1 MIMETTQPTRRL
13 YTDDEKRRAVELARK
28 INPQYAAQF
37 LGVNVKTLYSWLNP
51 PRREKQA
58 PQPVSSLETSDPRR
72 VEDRSAADNGD
83 ALKKSIETLAANV
96 DALTAAISYLTAELS
111 KPRNCLFSMGGDK

>member
-1 MIMETTQPTRRL
+1 MTTETTQPTRKL
-13 YTDDEKRRAVELARK
+13 YTDDEKRRAVELAK
-28 INPQYAAQF
+28 ETNPQFAAQF

-58 PQPVSSLETSDPRR
+58 PQPASSLETSDAP
-72 VEDRSAADNGD
+72 VEDRPAGNGD
-83 ALKKSIETLAANV
+83 ALKKSIDTLAANV

-111 KPRNCLFSMGGDK
+111 KPHK

>member
-1 MIMETTQPTRRL
+1 METTLPTRRL

-51 PRREKQA
+51 PRREKQT
-58 PQPVSSLETSDPRR
+58 PQPASRLETQDAP
-72 VEDRSAADNGD
+72 VEDRPAADNGD
-83 ALKKSIETLAANV
+83 ALKRSIDTLAANV

-111 KPRNCLFSMGGDK
+111 KPRNCLFNLGGEK

>member
-1 MIMETTQPTRRL
+1 MTTETTQATRKL
-13 YTDDEKRRAVELARK
+13 YSDDEKRRAVALARET
-28 INPQYAAQF
+28 NPQFAAQF
-37 LGVNVKTLYSWLNP
+37 LDVNVKTLYSWLNP

-58 PQPVSSLETSDPRR
+58 PQPASSLETQDAP
-72 VEDRSAADNGD
+72 VEDRPADNGD
-83 ALKKSIETLAANV
+83 ALRKSIETLAANV

>member
-1 MIMETTQPTRRL
+1 METTQPIRRL

-51 PRREKQA
+51 PRREKQT
-58 PQPVSSLETSDPRR
+58 PQPAPSLETTDNP
-72 VEDRSAADNGD
+72 VEDRPADDNGD
-83 ALKKSIETLAANV
+83 ALKKSIEVLAANV

-111 KPRNCLFSMGGDK
+111 KPRNCLFNMGGDK

>member
-1 MIMETTQPTRRL
+1 MTTETTQATRKL

-51 PRREKQA
+51 PRREKQT
-58 PQPVSSLETSDPRR
+58 PQPASRLETQDAP
-72 VEDRSAADNGD
+72 VEDRPADNVD
-83 ALKKSIETLAANV
+83 ALKKSIEVLSANV

-111 KPRNCLFSMGGDK
+111 KPRNCLFSMGGEK

>member
-58 PQPVSSLETSDPRR
+58 PQPAPTLEKDDAP
-72 VEDRSAADNGD
+72 VEDRPADDGD
-83 ALKKSIETLAANV
+83 ALKKSIDTLAANV
-96 DALTAAISYLTAELS
+96 DALTAAISYLSAELS
-111 KPRNCLFSMGGDK
+111 KPRNCLFNLGGDK

>member
-1 MIMETTQPTRRL
+1 METTQPIRRL
-13 YTDDEKRRAVELARK
+13 YTDGEKSRAVALARET
-28 INPQYAAQF
+28 NPQFAAQF
-37 LGVNVKTLYSWLNP
+37 LGVNVKTLYSWLNR

-58 PQPVSSLETSDPRR
+58 PQPASSLETTDNP
-72 VEDRSAADNGD
+72 VEDQPAADNGD
-83 ALKKSIETLAANV
+83 ALKRSIETLAANV

>member
-1 MIMETTQPTRRL
+1 MTTETTQPTRKL
-13 YTDDEKRRAVELARK
+13 YTDDEKRRAVELAK
-28 INPQYAAQF
+28 ETNPQFAAQF

-58 PQPVSSLETSDPRR
+58 PQPASMLEKDDAP
-72 VEDRSAADNGD
+72 VEDRPAADNGD
-83 ALKKSIETLAANV
+83 ALKKSIDTLAANV

-111 KPRNCLFSMGGDK
+111 KPRNCLFNLGDSK

>member
-1 MIMETTQPTRRL
+1 METTQPTRRL

-51 PRREKQA
+51 PRREKQL
-58 PQPVSSLETSDPRR
+58 PQPASSLETNDAP
-72 VEDRSAADNGD
+72 VEDQPAAGNGD
-83 ALKKSIETLAANV
+83 ALKKSIDTLAANV

-111 KPRNCLFSMGGDK
+111 KPRNCLFNLGGDK

>member
-1 MIMETTQPTRRL
+1 METTQPIRRL
-13 YTDDEKRRAVELARK
+13 YTDGEKNRAVALARET
-28 INPQYAAQF
+28 NPQFAAQF

-58 PQPVSSLETSDPRR
+58 PQPVSSLETSDAP
-72 VEDRSAADNGD
+72 VEDRPADNGD
-83 ALKKSIETLAANV
+83 ALKRSIETLAANV

-111 KPRNCLFSMGGDK
+111 KPRNCLFNLGGEK

>member
-1 MIMETTQPTRRL
+1 MIMETTQPIRRL

-51 PRREKQA
+51 PRREKQT
-58 PQPVSSLETSDPRR
+58 PQPASRLETQDAP
-72 VEDRSAADNGD
+72 VEDRPAADNGD
-83 ALKKSIETLAANV
+83 ALKRSIDTLAANV

-111 KPRNCLFSMGGDK
+111 KPRNCLFSMGGEK

>member
-1 MIMETTQPTRRL
+1 METTQPTRRL

-58 PQPVSSLETSDPRR
+58 PQPAPTLEKDDAP
-72 VEDRSAADNGD
+72 VEDRPADDGD
-83 ALKKSIETLAANV
+83 ALKKSIDTLAANV
-96 DALTAAISYLTAELS
+96 DALTAAISYLSAELS
-111 KPRNCLFSMGGDK
+111 KPRNCLFNLGGDK

>member
-13 YTDDEKRRAVELARK
+13 YTDGEKCRAVALARET
-28 INPQYAAQF
+28 NPQFAAQF

-58 PQPVSSLETSDPRR
+58 PQPAPIMETQDAP
-72 VEDRSAADNGD
+72 VEDRPAAADNGD
-83 ALKKSIETLAANV
+83 ALKKSIDVLSANV

-111 KPRNCLFSMGGDK
+111 KPRNCLFNLGGDK

>member
-1 MIMETTQPTRRL
+1 MATETTQTTRKL
-13 YTDDEKRRAVELARK
+13 YSDDEKRRAVELARET
-28 INPQYAAQF
+28 NPQFAAQF

-58 PQPVSSLETSDPRR
+58 PQPAPIMETQDAP
-72 VEDRSAADNGD
+72 VEDRPTADNGD
-83 ALKKSIETLAANV
+83 ALKKSIDTLAANV

-111 KPRNCLFSMGGDK
+111 KPRNCLFSMGDEK